1 MRLKLDEN
9 LGRRIE
15 RLFAE
20 AGHEVSTVHDEELCA
35 ASDAEVI
42 AAAAREDRCLVT
54 LDLEF
59 GNPLIYRAAD
69 YRGIAVLR
77 VPSGSAADHIE
88 RVARTLVGELKP
100 SIARHLWIVEI
111 GRIRIY
117 EDPDEDP
124 LEPGEFDR

>member
-9 LGRRIE
+9 LGRRTE

-20 AGHEVSTVHDEELCA
+20 AGHDVSTVHDERLCSA
-35 ASDAEVI
+35 ADAEVI

-54 LDLEF
+54 MDLEF
-59 GNPLIYRAAD
+59 GNPLVYRAAD
-69 YRGIAVLR
+69 YRGIAILR
-77 VPSGSAADHIE
+77 VPSGSSVDHLD

-100 SIARHLWIVEI
+100 SIARHLWIVEM